1 MAVRKVSDRM
11 TPSLERIKM
20 EVNKLPKA
28 AYNFFVKETPRKSGN
43 ARKQTKLQGNTIN
56 ADYPYARKLDKG
68 SSKQA
73 PRGMTEPTVEYIER
87 IAKQKIRK

>member
-1 MAVRKVSDRM
+1 
-11 TPSLERIKM
+11 M
-20 EVNKLPKA
+20 EVAKLPKD
-28 AYNFFVKETPRKSGN
+28 AYNFFVRETPRKSGN

-56 ADYPYARKLDKG
+56 ADYPYARRLDKG
-68 SSKQA
+68 YSKQA

>member
-1 MAVRKVSDRM
+1 MPIRKIGDRM

-28 AYNFFVKETPRKSGN
+28 AYNFFVQETPRKSGN

-56 ADYPYARKLDKG
+56 ADYPYARRLDKG
-68 SSKQA
+68 YSKQA
-73 PRGMTEPTVEYIER
+73 PRGMTDPTIEYIER
-87 IAKQKIRK
+87 SAKQKIRK

>member
-1 MAVRKVSDRM
+1 MAIKKVGDTI
-11 TPSLERIKM
+11 TPSLGRIKM
-20 EVNKLPKA
+20 EVAKLPKD
-28 AYNFFVKETPRKSGN
+28 AYNFFVRETPRKSGN

-56 ADYPYARKLDKG
+56 ADYPYARRLDKG
-68 SSKQA
+68 YSKQA

>member
-1 MAVRKVSDRM
+1 VAIKKVGDTM
-11 TPSLERIKM
+11 TPSLGKIKL
-20 EVNKLPKA
+20 EVAKLPKA
-28 AYNFFVKETPRKSGN
+28 AYNFFVQETPRKSGN
-43 ARKQTKLQGNTIN
+43 ARKQTKLRGNTIS

-73 PRGMTEPTVEYIER
+73 PRGMTEPTIDYIER